1 MSADSKPQSL
11 LGIEPLSPAEIQ
23 SFLSLARRMDPA
35 KPRKDLAGR
44 RIALLFFEN
53 STRTRTSFE
62 IAAKS
67 LGATTVVI
75 HTGMT
80 SVTKG
85 ESLKDT
91 GLTLRSIV
99 DAIIVRHPSSGAPNL
114 LTRVL
119 DIPIVNAGDGMH
131 AHPSQALLD
140 AFTILQHK
148 KSLKGLKI
156 VTIGDI
162 FHSRVARSDAH
173 LFSKMGA
180 DVTFCGP
187 EVLLPEAA
195 AKLAPGIRIERDMDK
210 AVRGAD
216 VVMMLRVQQERL
228 SGLQI
233 NIDEYIRRYQ
243 LTAERVAL
251 AKKDAIVMHPGPMIR
266 GMEMTD
272 EVADGPQ
279 SVVLEQVLNGVKVRM
294 AILAT
299 LLGKKPSATKK
310 KPAARKSVGA
320 KSKGGR

>member
-1 MSADSKPQSL
+1 MPRSL
-11 LGIEPLSPAEIQ
+11 LGIEPLNPRQIMDFLKLSKTMNPA
-23 SFLSLARRMDPA
+23 R
-35 KPRKDLAGR
+35 PRNTLRGR
-44 RIALLFFEN
+44 RVALLFYEN

-75 HTGMT
+75 HASST
-80 SVTKG
+80 SVEKG

-99 DAIIVRHPSSGAPNL
+99 DAIVVRHPSSGAPNL
-114 LTRVL
+114 LDRVL
-119 DIPIVNAGDGMH
+119 GIPIINAGDGMH
-131 AHPSQALLD
+131 EHPSQGLLD

-148 KSLKGLKI
+148 KTLKGLKI

-173 LFSKMGA
+173 LFTKLGA
-180 DVTFCGP
+180 QVVFCGP
-187 EVLLPEAA
+187 EVLLPKTAA
-195 AKLAPGIRIERDMDK
+195 SLAPGIKIERDMDE
-210 AVRGAD
+210 AIRDAD

-228 SGLQI
+228 AGLQI
-233 NIDEYIRRYQ
+233 VIDEYVRRYQ
-243 LTAERVAL
+243 LTAQRLNA

-272 EVADGPQ
+272 DVADCGQ

-294 AILAT
+294 AILET
-299 LLGKKPSATKK
+299 LLGR
-310 KPAARKSVGA
+310 RK
-320 KSKGGR
+320 

>member
-1 MSADSKPQSL
+1 MTAKLRSL
-11 LGIEPLSPAEIQ
+11 IGIEPLDSRQILAILKLAKQMNPA
-23 SFLSLARRMDPA
+23 R
-35 KPRKDLAGR
+35 PRTILRGH
-44 RIALLFFEN
+44 RIALLFYEN

-67 LGATTVVI
+67 LGASTVVI
-75 HTGMT
+75 HATT
-80 SVTKG
+80 ASIEKG

-91 GLTLRSIV
+91 GRTLQSIV
-99 DAIIVRHPSSGAPNL
+99 DAIVVRHPSSGAPVL
-114 LTRVL
+114 LSRVI

-140 AFTILQHK
+140 AFTILNHK

-173 LFSKMGA
+173 LFSKLGA
-180 DVTFCGP
+180 KVVFCGP
-187 EVLLPEAA
+187 DVLLPETARE
-195 AKLAPGIRIERDMDK
+195 LAPGVEIERDMET
-210 AVRGAD
+210 ALHGAD

-228 SGLQI
+228 HGMQI
-233 NIDEYIRRYQ
+233 NVDEYIRRYQ
-243 LTAERVAL
+243 LTASRLKL
-251 AKKDAIVMHPGPMIR
+251 AKRNAIVMHPGPMIR

-272 EVADGPQ
+272 EVADCPQ

-299 LLGKKPSATKK
+299 LLGGK
-310 KPAARKSVGA
+310 R
-320 KSKGGR
+320 